1 MINMK
6 DFNPENHIAAV
17 SRLYSKYG
25 MTIKKQEARKEF
37 MDANLIDL
45 DFDTPV
51 YRIFR
56 LDRFLSTLKDKQL
69 CLVKPK
75 LWDDPFENFLLN
87 AEGQLDNGQIVSFE
101 PVREQYYGQCWSLK
115 EECDGLWRNYTNYY
129 SCKKCTESD
138 YKNRHGKKP
147 ISVKVKST
155 VGKLMD
161 AFYDVQNA
169 YHNNCYFIGRV
180 RYAKIEE
187 IIDYLNEANVRD
199 TSNVRQVLSLL
210 IKRKSFSYEE
220 EVRLIY
226 SSCDDDYGKPNSD
239 IYLFGI
245 NPDNVFE
252 EVELDPWVENKD
264 CQIIID
270 QIKEFYH
277 GQVTKSKLYDNPF
290 FQIKL

>member
-1 MINMK
+1 
-6 DFNPENHIAAV
+6 
-17 SRLYSKYG
+17 
-25 MTIKKQEARKEF
+25 

-51 YRIFR
+51 YRIFS
-56 LDRFLSTLKDKQL
+56 LNRFLSTLKNKQL
-69 CLVKPK
+69 CLVKPQ
-75 LWDDPFENFLLN
+75 LWDDPFENFLMN
-87 AEGQLDNGQIVSFE
+87 AEGVLDDGRSVSFE
-101 PVREQYYGQCWSLK
+101 QVRERYYGQCWSLK

-161 AFYDVQNA
+161 AFYDDQNTF
-169 YHNNCYFIGRV
+169 HNLCYFIGKV
-180 RYAKIEE
+180 RYVEMEE

-199 TSNVRQVLSLL
+199 TTNVKQVLSLL

-226 SSCDDDYGKPNSD
+226 SSPDDDYGKVHSD

-252 EVELDPWVENKD
+252 EVELDPWVENKN
-264 CQIIID
+264 CQTTID
-270 QIKEFYH
+270 LIKQFYH
-277 GQVTKSKLYDNPF
+277 GQVTKSKLYDHPF
-290 FQIKL
+290 FKIKL